1 MAMKNPKTSEPAP
14 SAGSYRIASVATLT
28 GVPAP
33 TIRIWERR
41 YGLLSPSRSA
51 GNLRLYTQADIDRL
65 VLVKAAVDA
74 GHSISTVAELSAE
87 QLRERAQDAPR
98 RNAADR
104 AVRATVYGDA
114 LAGVLSE
121 AWKSR
126 ADIHVT
132 ARPLHDAL
140 AKPPR
145 TDVADVTIVEIASL
159 HDLSIEVLRRL
170 RKASRS
176 SLTLVIYGIGGSKS
190 LAGIDWEGII
200 ALPAPV
206 NAAHLARLCLL
217 NFSGFGG
224 APGTYEPLRSAA
236 PRRYDDA
243 QLAMI
248 NQMPNAVDC
257 ECPNHL
263 SDLLIRINAFEQYNY
278 QCEDRNAED
287 ASLHVMMAEAS
298 VRCRELLEYALS
310 RAIEHANLEDSIPQ
324 PARAKVQSTDR
335 KK

>member
-1 MAMKNPKTSEPAP
+1 MAIKNPQTSEPA
-14 SAGSYRIASVATLT
+14 SAAGSYRIASVATLT
-28 GVPAP
+28 GIPAP

-41 YGLLSPSRSA
+41 YGLVRPHRSA
-51 GNLRLYTQADIDRL
+51 GNLRLYSQADIQRL

-74 GHSISTVAELSAE
+74 GHPISTVAELGAD

-98 RNAADR
+98 QQAIDR
-104 AVRATVYGDA
+104 AVRVAVYGDA
-114 LAGVLSE
+114 LAGLLSD

-126 ADIHVT
+126 ADIRLVAH
-132 ARPLHDAL
+132 PLEDVF

-145 TDVADVTIVEIASL
+145 ADAADVTIVEVASL
-159 HDLSIEVLRRL
+159 QDLSIEALRRL
-170 RKASRS
+170 NKAGRS
-176 SLTLVIYGIGGSKS
+176 SLTLVIYSIGGSKS
-190 LAGIDWEGII
+190 LAGIDREGII

-217 NFSGFGG
+217 NFSGM
-224 APGTYEPLRSAA
+224 AAAQPMRSAA
-236 PRRYDDA
+236 PRRFDDA
-243 QLAMI
+243 QLAKI

-287 ASLHVMMAEAS
+287 ASLHVMMAEAA

-310 RAIEHANLEDSIPQ
+310 RAIEHADLEASIPE
-324 PARAKVQSTDR
+324 PAKPTVKSTGR

>member
-1 MAMKNPKTSEPAP
+1 MKNPKTSEPAP

-28 GVPAP
+28 GIPAP

-41 YGLLSPSRSA
+41 YGLLSPNRSA

-65 VLVKAAVDA
+65 ILVKAAVDA

-87 QLRERAQDAPR
+87 QLCDRAQDTPR
-98 RNAADR
+98 REVADR

-121 AWKSR
+121 AWKNR
-126 ADIHVT
+126 ADIQVT
-132 ARPLHDAL
+132 ARPLDDAL

-145 TDVADVTIVEIASL
+145 ADVADVTIVEVASL
-159 HDLSIEVLRRL
+159 HDLSIDVLRGL
-170 RKASRS
+170 NKASRS

-190 LAGIDWEGII
+190 LAGIDREGII

-217 NFSGFGG
+217 NFSGFG
-224 APGTYEPLRSAA
+224 AAHEPLRSAA

-243 QLAMI
+243 QLAAI

-298 VRCRELLEYALS
+298 VRCRELLEHALS
-310 RAIEHANLEDSIPQ
+310 RAIEHADLEDSIPQ
-324 PARAKVQSTDR
+324 PAKAAAKPAGR